1 LEAFVIEVQSLT
13 KEFKAKKTT
22 TLAVDSV
29 TFRAEPGKIYGLL
42 GPNGAGKTTTLR
54 CIATLLRPTSGKA
67 LVDGM
72 DVTEHPREVRDKIGF
87 LTGDMKL
94 SGNLSPREL
103 LRFFGNLN
111 HLSSETIQERTTW
124 LADYLGMND
133 FLDRPVSKLS
143 TGMTQKATIA
153 VSLIHDPNIIMFDE
167 PTSGLDI
174 LAAKTVVDFLN
185 DSKEKGKTVILS
197 THIMSE
203 AEKLCDI
210 IGILL
215 NGELVAEGSQQ
226 ELIDRYQKPNLEEVF
241 FALAEEKG
249 AVKKGEEAHA

>member
-1 LEAFVIEVQSLT
+1 MIEIQSLR
-13 KEFKAKKTT
+13 KEFDAKGKKTV
-22 TLAVDSV
+22 AVDSIS
-29 TFRAEPGKIYGLL
+29 FKAEPGRIYGLL

-67 LVDGM
+67 IVDGM
-72 DVTEHPREVRDKIGF
+72 DVTEKPREVRDRIGF

-103 LRFFGNLN
+103 LRFFGQLN
-111 HLSSETIQERTTW
+111 HLDQKTIEERTEW
-124 LADYLGMND
+124 LSSYLGMD
-133 FLDRPVSKLS
+133 EFLDRPVAKLS

-203 AEKLCDI
+203 AEKLCDT

-215 NGELVAEGSQQ
+215 NGELVAEGSQA
-226 ELIDRYQKPNLEEVF
+226 ELIERYQKPNLEEVF
-241 FALAEEKG
+241 FGLAKEKG
-249 AVKKGEEAHA
+249 TINQGENANA